1 MRRMRIKKIF
11 LTPKK
16 QKKYLKE
23 YWSLKIYKVTSFGIF
38 YLEKQMPVVTRTEWT
53 GGSWD
58 CPYPTGGFG
67 TDGYEDACYG
77 RTYCNLGDPEVN
89 AEIPIIAL
97 TAHAFDA
104 DRVAALKAGC
114 DDYLVKPIN
123 GAKLMQTLKE
133 YGCWKDGI
141 RNVLIWKRVYS
152 ILSVFNI
159 SVTCLWWRKKRSAF
173 WMKECR
179 IVCYPG

>member
-1 MRRMRIKKIF
+1 MVSSI
-11 LTPKK
+11 
-16 QKKYLKE
+16 
-23 YWSLKIYKVTSFGIF
+23 
-38 YLEKQMPVVTRTEWT
+38 LENKCQLLHAPNGLEAVEIV
-53 GGSWD
+53 
-58 CPYPTGGFG
+58 PYPTGGFG

-133 YGCWKDGI
+133 YGC
-141 RNVLIWKRVYS
+141 
-152 ILSVFNI
+152 
-159 SVTCLWWRKKRSAF
+159 
-173 WMKECR
+173 
-179 IVCYPG
+179 